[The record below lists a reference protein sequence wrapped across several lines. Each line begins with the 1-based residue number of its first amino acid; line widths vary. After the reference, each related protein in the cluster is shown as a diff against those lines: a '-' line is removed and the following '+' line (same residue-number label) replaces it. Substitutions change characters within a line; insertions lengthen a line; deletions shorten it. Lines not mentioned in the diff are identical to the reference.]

1 MKKYALRDP
10 TKAKSE
16 VLDKVLESSRRQL
29 EESTKNVDEIRSII
43 LLHWVKSP
51 KEKTAINIIL
61 DDQKKVVK
69 ALGRLVD
76 DLAEIYNQY
85 V

>member
-1 MKKYALRDP
+1 LRNP
-10 TKAKSE
+10 TKTKSE
-16 VLDKVLESSRRQL
+16 ALDKVLKSSLRQL
-29 EESTKNVDEIRSII
+29 EESTNNVDEIRSI
-43 LLHWVKSP
+43 LLHWVKGP
-51 KEKTAINIIL
+51 KERTAINIIL

-76 DLAEIYNQY
+76 DLTEIYNQY

>member
-29 EESTKNVDEIRSII
+29 EESTKNVDEIRSI

-51 KEKTAINIIL
+51 KEKTAVNIIL

-76 DLAEIYNQY
+76 DLAEICNQY

>member
-1 MKKYALRDP
+1 MRNP
-10 TKAKSE
+10 TKTKSE
-16 VLDKVLESSRRQL
+16 ALDKVLKSSLRQL
-29 EESTKNVDEIRSII
+29 EESTNNVDEIRSI
-43 LLHWVKSP
+43 LLHWVKGP
-51 KEKTAINIIL
+51 KERTAINIIL

-76 DLAEIYNQY
+76 DLTEIYNQY

>member
-1 MKKYALRDP
+1 MRDP
-10 TKAKSE
+10 TRAKSE
-16 VLDKVLESSRRQL
+16 VLDKVLQSNSRQL
-29 EESTKNVDEIRSII
+29 EESTKNIDEIRSI
-43 LLHWVKSP
+43 LVHWVKNS
-51 KEKTAINIIL
+51 KERTAISIIL

-76 DLAEIYNQY
+76 DLTEVSKQY

>member
-1 MKKYALRDP
+1 MRDP
-10 TKAKSE
+10 IKTKGEA
-16 VLDKVLESSRRQL
+16 VDKVLKSSLRQL
-29 EESTKNVDEIRSII
+29 EESTKNVDEIRSI

-51 KEKTAINIIL
+51 KERTAINIIL

>member
-1 MKKYALRDP
+1 LRDP
-10 TKAKSE
+10 IKTKSE
-16 VLDKVLESSRRQL
+16 AVDKVLKSSLRQL
-29 EESTKNVDEIRSII
+29 EESTKNVDEIRSI

-51 KEKTAINIIL
+51 KERTAINIIL

>member
-1 MKKYALRDP
+1 LKDP

-16 VLDKVLESSRRQL
+16 VLDKVLESSSRQL

-51 KEKTAINIIL
+51 KERTAINIIL
-61 DDQKKVVK
+61 NDQKKVVK
-69 ALGRLVD
+69 ALSRLVD
-76 DLAEIYNQY
+76 DLAEICNQY

>member
-1 MKKYALRDP
+1 LRNP
-10 TKAKSE
+10 TKTKSE
-16 VLDKVLESSRRQL
+16 ALDKVLKSSLRQL
-29 EESTKNVDEIRSII
+29 EESTNNVDEIRSI
-43 LLHWVKSP
+43 LLHWVKGP
-51 KEKTAINIIL
+51 KERTAINIIL

>member
-1 MKKYALRDP
+1 MRDP

-16 VLDKVLESSRRQL
+16 LLFKILQSSCHQL
-29 EESTKNVDEIRSII
+29 QESTKNVEEIRYI
-43 LLHWVKSP
+43 LVHWIRSS
-51 KEKTAINIIL
+51 KERTAINIIL

-76 DLAEIYNQY
+76 DLTEVSKQY

>member
-1 MKKYALRDP
+1 LRDP
-10 TKAKSE
+10 TKTKSE
-16 VLDKVLESSRRQL
+16 ALDKVLKSSLRQL
-29 EESTKNVDEIRSII
+29 EESTKNVDEIRSI
-43 LLHWVKSP
+43 LLHRVKSP
-51 KEKTAINIIL
+51 KERTAINIIL

-69 ALGRLVD
+69 ALDRLVD

>member
-1 MKKYALRDP
+1 MRDP
-10 TKAKSE
+10 TKTKSE
-16 VLDKVLESSRRQL
+16 VLDKVLKSSLRQL
-29 EESTKNVDEIRSII
+29 EESTKNVDEIRSI
-43 LLHWVKSP
+43 LLHWVKGP
-51 KEKTAINIIL
+51 KERTAINIIL

-76 DLAEIYNQY
+76 DLAEIYNQN

>member
-1 MKKYALRDP
+1 LRDP
-10 TKAKSE
+10 RKSKSE
-16 VLDKVLESSRRQL
+16 VLDKVLKSSSLQL
-29 EESTKNVDEIRSII
+29 EESTKNVDEIRSI

-51 KEKTAINIIL
+51 KERTAINIIL

-76 DLAEIYNQY
+76 DLAEICN
-85 V
+85 

>member
-1 MKKYALRDP
+1 MRDP

-16 VLDKVLESSRRQL
+16 VLDKVLESSSRQL

-51 KEKTAINIIL
+51 KERTAINIIL

-69 ALGRLVD
+69 ALSRLVD
-76 DLAEIYNQY
+76 DLAEICNQY

>member
-1 MKKYALRDP
+1 LRDP
-10 TKAKSE
+10 TKTKSE
-16 VLDKVLESSRRQL
+16 VLDKVLKSSLRQL
-29 EESTKNVDEIRSII
+29 EESTKNVDEIRSI
-43 LLHWVKSP
+43 LLHWVKGP
-51 KEKTAINIIL
+51 KERTAINIIL

-76 DLAEIYNQY
+76 DLDEIYNQN

>member
-1 MKKYALRDP
+1 MRDP

-16 VLDKVLESSRRQL
+16 VLDKVLESSSRQL

-51 KEKTAINIIL
+51 KERTAINMIL

-69 ALGRLVD
+69 ALSRLVD
-76 DLAEIYNQY
+76 DLAEICNQY

>member
-1 MKKYALRDP
+1 LRDP

-16 VLDKVLESSRRQL
+16 VLDKVLKSSSRHL
-29 EESTKNVDEIRSII
+29 EESTKNVDEIRSI

-51 KEKTAINIIL
+51 KERTAINIIL

-76 DLAEIYNQY
+76 DLAEICNQH

>member
-1 MKKYALRDP
+1 LRDP

-16 VLDKVLESSRRQL
+16 VLDKVLESSSRQL

-51 KEKTAINIIL
+51 KERTAINIIL

-69 ALGRLVD
+69 ALSRLVD
-76 DLAEIYNQY
+76 DLAEICNQY

>member
-1 MKKYALRDP
+1 MRDP
-10 TKAKSE
+10 AKTKSE
-16 VLDKVLESSRRQL
+16 VLDKVLKTGSCQL
-29 EESTKNVDEIRSII
+29 EESIKNTEEIRSI

-51 KEKTAINIIL
+51 KERTAINIIL

-76 DLAEIYNQY
+76 DLTDLYT
-85 V
+85 

>member
-1 MKKYALRDP
+1 MRDP
-10 TKAKSE
+10 RKSKSE
-16 VLDKVLESSRRQL
+16 VLDKVLKSSSLQL
-29 EESTKNVDEIRSII
+29 EESTKNVDEIRSI

-51 KEKTAINIIL
+51 KERTAINIIL

-76 DLAEIYNQY
+76 DLAEICN
-85 V
+85 

>member
-1 MKKYALRDP
+1 LKDP

-16 VLDKVLESSRRQL
+16 VLDKVLESSSRQL

-51 KEKTAINIIL
+51 KERTAINIIL

-69 ALGRLVD
+69 ALSRLVD
-76 DLAEIYNQY
+76 DLAEICNQY